1 MKKRWGREVARQL
14 TIEINVGSWKVAH
27 ALLKSWGTRETPL
40 MFVLLGVIMGIGIS
54 LGLCL
59 GELAHVDVVLD

>member
-1 MKKRWGREVARQL
+1 MASFSLRLMRIR
-14 TIEINVGSWKVAH
+14 GSLLVKVAH